1 MRKLLCLL
9 LLALAIQAQT
19 PFDPQPLTPAQR
31 AQVAQHQQAAA
42 QVAFV
47 DQLIA
52 TATKEE
58 QALTAEW
65 QKAVDISQKPL
76 APFDQANVTR
86 LLDLSSRTY
95 HEREV
100 LRNLRGY
107 RGAVTGWAGGIGQPN
122 HPEMPGFNVG
132 I

>member
-1 MRKLLCLL
+1 MS
-9 LLALAIQAQT
+9 T
-19 PFDPQPLTPAQR
+19 PFDPQPLTPDQQHQIDQR
-31 AQVAQHQQAAA
+31 AQATA

-52 TATKEE
+52 MATKEE

-65 QKAVDISQKPL
+65 MQAVAVSQKPL
-76 APFDQANVTR
+76 APFDQGNVTR

-95 HEREV
+95 HERDV

-122 HPEMPGFNVG
+122 HPDMPAFNVG

>member
-1 MRKLLCLL
+1 MRKLFYLL
-9 LLALAIQAQT
+9 LLCLALHAQT
-19 PFDPQPLTPAQR
+19 PFDPTPLTPAQQ
-31 AQVAQHQQAAA
+31 AQVVQHQQAAA
-42 QVAFV
+42 QAAFV

-52 TATKEE
+52 MATKEE
-58 QALTAEW
+58 QALTTEW

-95 HEREV
+95 HERDV
-100 LRNLRGY
+100 LRNLRTY